1 MKGDFISLEEGSL
14 PLEKLLKEE
23 EVFILGGCAPMMDN
37 GCNCDCGSCA
47 EDNQGHGAADRH
59 GYCIPRPPYYSIPQ

>member
-47 EDNQGHGAADRH
+47 DEKNGCNCDCGS
-59 GYCIPRPPYYSIPQ
+59 C

>member
-23 EVFILGGCAPMMDN
+23 EVFILILKLVEYEPKEKII
-37 GCNCDCGSCA
+37 CDFFTT
-47 EDNQGHGAADRH
+47 ER
-59 GYCIPRPPYYSIPQ
+59 